1 MGTQVSTS
9 TNMRAVFALL
19 VAVTVVVTA
28 QANPVDKRFIF
39 DDLFSSAKDL
49 YNIAVSAFNAPDF
62 DTIVKQVTD
71 KMSETNTPEN
81 QTACDSVCTPLL
93 SPYVTPLQ
101 RLPVTKCVKQALT
114 YLRRRDKSY
123 GGIRINSSEE

>member
-28 QANPVDKRFIF
+28 QANPVDKRFIL

-93 SPYVTPLQ
+93 SPYVTPLIAAPACHEVCKAS
-101 RLPVTKCVKQALT
+101 LDLLEKT
-114 YLRRRDKSY
+114 
-123 GGIRINSSEE
+123 G